1 MVCTGNLCRSPMA
14 EAVFRHAVATRG
26 CDIEVASSGTWAY
39 YGNPAT
45 DEAVEVLRQ
54 KGIDLSG
61 HQSRALDPQELKQA
75 DLIVGMTSV
84 HRREILQVAPEV
96 EPKLVLM
103 KELVE
108 VAIEGDLPGSS
119 IGRLERLLGA
129 SRPKWRRALDLD
141 DPMGKPINAYEQ
153 TVTHIEMGVEVLVNA
168 LCGSPPAQ
176 GRENGV

>member
-1 MVCTGNLCRSPMA
+1 MA

-54 KGIDLSG
+54 RGIDLSG

-108 VAIEGDLPGSS
+108 VAIEGALPGSS

-129 SRPKWRRALDLD
+129 KRPKWRRALELD

-153 TVTHIEMGVEVLVNA
+153 TVTHIEVGVEVLVNA
-168 LCGSPPAQ
+168 LCGPLPAQ